1 MTWKPY
7 EYGTRMMYTLLGA
20 KPMRS
25 LVGYFLCPRIL
36 IGKFGLV
43 LALSIVST
51 MLNKKRV
58 FIITDKAIR
67 RLAES
72 LLPYFEMFQMTV
84 EICDKAV
91 PEPPIPLVREV
102 AEEMR
107 KFEPDL
113 IVAVGGGS
121 AMDTAKAAWILYE
134 RPDVDFSMVE
144 ALTPLGLRKKAYLA
158 AIPTTAGT
166 GSEAT
171 QAFVL
176 TDVDQT
182 PPRKLAAQHPECVPE
197 FAILLPELT
206 VGMPPDLTVGTGLDA
221 LAHAVDAYINRHWA
235 SDLTDPLALK
245 AIELII
251 KYLPVV
257 YKQPRNLDARGKMS
271 VAATMAGLAFG
282 NAGTAITHALG
293 HSLGK
298 VFGIHHGK
306 SVGIFIP
313 YSLRFEAKVTDGYVG
328 LAKWLNFSLNLDVV
342 AKRKE
347 ETLSK
352 LNQFFKDF
360 ITGLGVPIALKDLG
374 ISREDYEA
382 KKAALVKYAYEDPTA
397 IFSIRPANI
406 NDFEKL
412 FDYAYEGKDVD
423 W

>member
-7 EYGTRMMYTLLGA
+7 EYGTRMLYTLLGA

-36 IGKFGLV
+36 IGKLGLV
-43 LALSIVST
+43 IGLSIGAA
-51 MLNKKRV
+51 MLEKKRA

-67 RLAES
+67 NLAES
-72 LLPYFEMFQMTV
+72 LIPYFEMVQFTV
-84 EICDKAV
+84 KICDKAV
-91 PEPPIPLVREV
+91 PEPPIPVVREIV
-102 AEEMR
+102 EEMR
-107 KFEPDL
+107 EFEPDL

-121 AMDTAKAAWILYE
+121 AIDTAKAAWILYE
-134 RPDVDFSMVE
+134 RPDIDFSMVE

-158 AIPTTAGT
+158 AVPTTAGT

-176 TDVDQT
+176 TDVSQT

-206 VGMPPDLTVGTGLDA
+206 VGMPPELTVGTGLDA
-221 LAHAVDAYINRHWA
+221 LAHAVDAYINRNWG
-235 SDLTDPLALK
+235 SDLTDPMALK

-251 KYLPVV
+251 RYLPIV
-257 YKQPRNLDARGKMS
+257 YKQPRNMNAREKMLI
-271 VAATMAGLAFG
+271 AATMAGLAFG

-293 HSLGK
+293 HSFGK
-298 VFGIHHGK
+298 VFNIHHGRA
-306 SVGIFIP
+306 VGMFIP

-328 LAKWLNFSLNLDVV
+328 LAKWLNFSLDLDVV
-342 AKRKE
+342 GKTKE
-347 ETLSK
+347 KTLEK
-352 LNQFFKDF
+352 LTQFFKEF
-360 ITGLGVPIALKDLG
+360 ITGLGVPIAIKDLG
-374 ISREDYEA
+374 ISRSEFEE
-382 KKAALVKYAYEDPTA
+382 KKEVLVKYAYEDPTA
-397 IFSIRPANI
+397 IFSTRPASI
-406 NDFEKL
+406 DDFRKL